1 MDIRKAIKGSFLFN
15 LIIGLKK
22 LSDNS
27 FLFRLQSKTDNKR
40 KHKPEEYKTWMDISF
55 IYMFF
60 MNLDNR
66 LMRMEEFIFQS
77 LMTSRILSPFI
88 KVKREKTDVQTPI
101 RDNSYLYKII
111 RKIKGK
117 GSWLDLLIFIPA
129 SYFVIDFV
137 IRRTR
142 GLAVLGSIWDELALI
157 VLTLYIIAKRLLS
170 GGKIKHNFTP
180 MDLPAIIYIVM
191 GICHV
196 LIIAPNLGIA
206 IEGFRAV
213 FQHIL
218 WYFIATQFIRS
229 IEDSERVINL
239 MLSIGLFM
247 GIHAVY
253 QYIARVPMPGNWV
266 DTTEN
271 IRTRAFSI
279 VGSPNILGVIF
290 VLFIPIAIS
299 MFLTHK
305 NKYMKIF
312 YFCTTGFMTLGLLL
326 TLSRGAWLAFA
337 LAMFIFIIAL
347 NPRLIV
353 PFMAFVGIFILFGG
367 SLSQRL
373 LFMLSPVYLVKS
385 AAGGRLYRWDIG
397 IKMWHRNRL
406 FGVGLG
412 RFGGAVAINNQ
423 LAPFYLDNYYLKTLT
438 EMGVYGIVGLAFVII
453 CFIISSIKIIKY
465 QNDTK
470 NRIVAIGLF
479 SGAMGVLAQNFVENI
494 FEVPAMIIYFW
505 IAVALINTFAPQ
517 HIINGKGAL
526 K

>member
-1 MDIRKAIKGSFLFN
+1 MDIRKSIKESFIFN
-15 LIIGLKK
+15 LLLSLKK

-27 FLFRLQSKTDNKR
+27 FLFNMQNKTYSKGKY
-40 KHKPEEYKTWMDISF
+40 KPEEYKTWMDTSF
-55 IYMFF
+55 IYIFLMS
-60 MNLDNR
+60 LDNK
-66 LMRMEEFIFQS
+66 LMKMEEFIFNS
-77 LMTSRILSPFI
+77 LLNSVILTPFTKLI
-88 KVKREKTDVQTPI
+88 KRDKVRAKRPI
-101 RDNSYLYKII
+101 RDNSNLYKAVK
-111 RKIKGK
+111 KIKGN

-129 SYFVIDFV
+129 SYFVVDFV

-142 GLAVLGSIWDELALI
+142 GLASLGSIWDELLLI
-157 VLTLYIIAKRLLS
+157 ILVLYIIFKRIFS
-170 GGKIKHNFTP
+170 GGKIRHNFTP
-180 MDLPAIIYIVM
+180 MDLPAAIYIIM

-196 LIIAPNLGIA
+196 FIISPNLGIA

-218 WYFIATQFIRS
+218 WYFVATQFIRS

-247 GIHAVY
+247 GVHAVY

-290 VLFIPIAIS
+290 VLLIPIGIS
-299 MFLTHK
+299 MLVTHK
-305 NKYMKIF
+305 NKYMKTF
-312 YFCTTGFMTLGLLL
+312 YSITTIFMTMGLLL
-326 TLSRGAWLAFA
+326 TLSRGAWLAFG
-337 LAMFIFIIAL
+337 LSMFIFIITL

-373 LFMLSPVYLVKS
+373 LFMLSPLYLIKS
-385 AAGGRLYRWDIG
+385 AAGGRLYRWEIG
-397 IKMWHRNRL
+397 LTMWRRNRL

-438 EMGVYGIVGLAFVII
+438 EMGIYGIIGLAFVII
-453 CFIISSIKIIKY
+453 CFIIFTMKIIRY
-465 QNDTK
+465 QDDMK
-470 NRIVAIGLF
+470 KRVLAIGLF
-479 SGAMGVLAQNFVENI
+479 SGGIGVLAQNFVENI

-505 IAVALINTFAPQ
+505 IVIALINTLAPK
-517 HIINGKGAL
+517 GKTETN
-526 K
+526 

>member
-1 MDIRKAIKGSFLFN
+1 MDIRKAIRVSFIFN
-15 LIIGLKK
+15 LILSLKR

-27 FLFRLQSKTDNKR
+27 FLFRLQSKTNNKG
-40 KHKPEEYKTWMDISF
+40 KHRQEEYKTWMDISF

-60 MNLDNR
+60 MNLDKK
-66 LMRMEEFIFQS
+66 LMNMEESIFNS
-77 LMTSRILSPFI
+77 LMTSWILSPFM
-88 KVKREKTDVQTPI
+88 KFKTRKMPVERPI
-101 RDNSYLYKII
+101 RDSSYLYKII
-111 RKIKGK
+111 RKIKGN

-129 SYFVIDFV
+129 SYFVLDFI

-157 VLTLYIIAKRLLS
+157 ILTLYIITKRILS

-180 MDLPAIIYIVM
+180 MGLPATIYIIM

-247 GIHAVY
+247 GVHAVY

-271 IRTRAFSI
+271 IKTRAFSI

-299 MFLTHK
+299 MFITHK
-305 NKYMKIF
+305 NKYMKMF
-312 YFCTTGFMTLGLLL
+312 YLCASGFMTLGLLL

-337 LAMFIFIIAL
+337 LAMFIFIISL

-397 IKMWHRNRL
+397 LKMWRRNRL

-438 EMGVYGIVGLAFVII
+438 EMGIYGIVGLAFVVI
-453 CFIISSIKIIKY
+453 CFIIFSIKIIRY
-465 QNDTK
+465 QDDIRK
-470 NRIVAIGLF
+470 RIVAIGLF
-479 SGAMGVLAQNFVENI
+479 SGAIGVLAQNFVENI

-505 IAVALINTFAPQ
+505 IVIALINAFAPKRET
-517 HIINGKGAL
+517 INRKGGH
-526 K
+526 

>member
-1 MDIRKAIKGSFLFN
+1 MDIRKAIKGSFIFN
-15 LIIGLKK
+15 LLLRLKK

-27 FLFRLQSKTDNKR
+27 FLFRMQNKTDNKG
-40 KHKPEEYKTWMDISF
+40 KYKPEEYKTWMDISF
-55 IYMFF
+55 IYIFL
-60 MNLDNR
+60 MNLDKKF
-66 LMRMEEFIFQS
+66 MKMEEFIFNS
-77 LMTSRILSPFI
+77 LTNSVILRPFMKKI
-88 KVKREKTDVQTPI
+88 NTEEVATERPI

-111 RKIKGK
+111 KKIKGK

-129 SYFVIDFV
+129 SYIVVDFV

-142 GLAVLGSIWDELALI
+142 GLASLGSIWDELLLI
-157 VLTLYIIAKRLLS
+157 LLVGYIILKRILS

-180 MDLPAIIYIVM
+180 MDLPAAIYIVL

-196 LIIAPNLGIA
+196 FIVAPNLGIA

-218 WYFIATQFIRS
+218 WYFVATQFIRS

-239 MLSIGLFM
+239 MLSTGLFM
-247 GIHAVY
+247 GVHAVY
-253 QYIARVPMPGNWV
+253 QYIAKVPMPGNWV

-290 VLFIPIAIS
+290 VLLIPIAIS
-299 MFLTHK
+299 MLITHK
-305 NKYMKIF
+305 DKYMRAF
-312 YFCTTGFMTLGLLL
+312 YFSATIFMTIGLLL

-337 LAMFIFIIAL
+337 GAMFIFIITL
-347 NPRLIV
+347 NPRLII
-353 PFMAFVGIFILFGG
+353 PFIAFVGIFILFGG

-373 LFMLSPVYLVKS
+373 LFMLSPVYLIKS
-385 AAGGRLYRWDIG
+385 AAGGRLYRWEIG
-397 IKMWHRNRL
+397 LTMWRRNRL

-412 RFGGAVAINNQ
+412 RYGGAVAINNQ

-438 EMGVYGIVGLAFVII
+438 EMGIYGIVGLAFVII
-453 CFIISSIKIIKY
+453 CFIIFAMKIIRY
-465 QNDTK
+465 QDDIK
-470 NRIVAIGLF
+470 KRILAIGLF

-494 FEVPAMIIYFW
+494 FEVPAMVIYFW
-505 IAVALINTFAPQ
+505 IVIALINTLAPK
-517 HIINGKGAL
+517 GKTETN
-526 K
+526 

>member
-1 MDIRKAIKGSFLFN
+1 MDIRKSVKESFIFN
-15 LIIGLKK
+15 LLLSVKK
-22 LSDNS
+22 LSDTS
-27 FLFRLQSKTDNKR
+27 FLFRLQNKTDNKG
-40 KHKPEEYKTWMDISF
+40 KYKPEEYKTWMDISF
-55 IYMFF
+55 IYIFL
-60 MNLDNR
+60 MNLDKKF
-66 LMRMEEFIFQS
+66 MKMEEFIFKS
-77 LMTSRILSPFI
+77 LMNSRILGPFMKLKSGE
-88 KVKREKTDVQTPI
+88 KVAIERPI
-101 RDNSYLYKII
+101 RDNSYLFKLVK
-111 RKIKGK
+111 KIKGK
-117 GSWLDLLIFIPA
+117 GSWLDLLILIPA
-129 SYFVIDFV
+129 SYVVVDFV

-142 GLAVLGSIWDELALI
+142 GLASLGSIWDELLLI
-157 VLTLYIIAKRLLS
+157 VLVAYIILKRILS
-170 GGKIKHNFTP
+170 GGKIRHNFTP
-180 MDLPAIIYIVM
+180 MDLPAAIYIIM

-196 LIIAPNLGIA
+196 FIVAPNLGIA

-218 WYFIATQFIRS
+218 WYFVATQFIRS
-229 IEDSERVINL
+229 IADSERVINL

-253 QYIARVPMPGNWV
+253 QYIAKVPMPGNWV

-279 VGSPNILGVIF
+279 IGSPNILGVIF
-290 VLFIPIAIS
+290 VLFIPIAIA
-299 MFLTHK
+299 MLITHK

-312 YFCTTGFMTLGLLL
+312 YLSTTIFMTIGLLL

-337 LAMFIFIIAL
+337 LAMFIFIITI

-373 LFMLSPVYLVKS
+373 LFMLSPLYLVKS
-385 AAGGRLYRWDIG
+385 AAGGRLYRWEIG
-397 IKMWHRNRL
+397 LTMWRRNRL

-438 EMGVYGIVGLAFVII
+438 EMGIYGIVGLAFVII
-453 CFIISSIKIIKY
+453 CFIIFAMKIIRY
-465 QNDTK
+465 QDDIK
-470 NRIVAIGLF
+470 KRILAIGLF
-479 SGAMGVLAQNFVENI
+479 SGAVGVLAQNFVENI

-505 IAVALINTFAPQ
+505 IVIALMNTFAPKRK
-517 HIINGKGAL
+517 IETN
-526 K
+526 